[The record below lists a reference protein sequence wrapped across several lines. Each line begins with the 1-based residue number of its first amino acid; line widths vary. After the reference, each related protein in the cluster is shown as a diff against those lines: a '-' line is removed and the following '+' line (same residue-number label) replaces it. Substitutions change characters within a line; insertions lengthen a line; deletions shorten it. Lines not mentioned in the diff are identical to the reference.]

1 MSRLYLWVQRSDNE
15 CNLVM
20 SALKQMSII
29 YLPPFET
36 LGRPVPA
43 HYLRCVLGQRI
54 MTQELVKQATLI
66 SKYDVNQPRVGR
78 CLQSERS
85 LITLQDEFTITQNV
99 SGSKPYTPLRIYK
112 SPVFFIRL
120 SADVHSILP
129 WDLHRWRQIHL
140 LPPESTRGLWLL
152 LHWHVAYLA

>member
-1 MSRLYLWVQRSDNE
+1 
-15 CNLVM
+15 M
-20 SALKQMSII
+20 SALKQMNII
-29 YLPPFET
+29 YLPPFEA

-43 HYLRCVLGQRI
+43 HFQRCVLGQRI
-54 MTQELVKQATLI
+54 ITQELVKQATLI

-85 LITLQDEFTITQNV
+85 PITIGLQDEFTITKNV

-112 SPVFFIRL
+112 YPVFFIRP
-120 SADVHSILP
+120 SADVHRILP

-140 LPPESTRGLWLL
+140 LATPESTRGLWLL
-152 LHWHVAYLA
+152 LH